1 MVVSS
6 GIASLCFL
14 GACLL
19 SYNFGGLIRDTL
31 TDESTDRKSIS
42 KYLPALA
49 GRYGLEPR
57 GCPEPGLNILHTV
70 CITPAVQTDSNSH
83 TIPTRLSTVLKAFA
97 TYLTALLAAALWL
110 PSDPAV
116 GHQRP
121 CHLDYHHLS
130 RSDSS
135 FSQADGFTSFAGAN
149 KKNPT
154 DRSDGFSNR
163 CLAMSYSRMG
173 RPHTTIGDR
182 SFHC

>member
-1 MVVSS
+1 MKVR
-6 GIASLCFL
+6 IE
-14 GACLL
+14 
-19 SYNFGGLIRDTL
+19 N
-31 TDESTDRKSIS
+31 
-42 KYLPALA
+42 
-49 GRYGLEPR
+49 RYQ
-57 GCPEPGLNILHTV
+57 NICQHLR
-70 CITPAVQTDSNSH
+70 ITPAVQTDSNSH
-83 TIPTRLSTVLKAFA
+83 TIPDTTILTSPADQTARVPLEKITRLSTVLKAFA

-116 GHQRP
+116 GQQRP
-121 CHLDYHHLS
+121 CHLDYRPLS

-135 FSQADGFTSFAGAN
+135 FSQADRFTSFAGAN